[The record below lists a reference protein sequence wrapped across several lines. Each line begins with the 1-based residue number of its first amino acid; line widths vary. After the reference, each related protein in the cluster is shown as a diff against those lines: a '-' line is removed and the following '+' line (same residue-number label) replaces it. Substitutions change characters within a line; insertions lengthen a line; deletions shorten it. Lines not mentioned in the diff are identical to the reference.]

1 MTFDEAAY
9 ITENISLVSNKQ
21 ITFAVAGR
29 YKITF
34 KGQAVNAGAS
44 ASHSYV
50 WLAKNGTA
58 TGNQVADSAYDIT
71 LLKSN
76 SGDSAQLIGMEWIV
90 TAAANDY
97 FVIQFA
103 SDSTDV
109 SLVAQAAQSSP
120 YVRPAVP
127 SAQLMVEPIGA

>member
-1 MTFDEAAY
+1 
-9 ITENISLVSNKQ
+9 
-21 ITFAVAGR
+21 
-29 YKITF
+29 
-34 KGQAVNAGAS
+34 
-44 ASHSYV
+44 
-50 WLAKNGTA
+50 
-58 TGNQVADSAYDIT
+58 
-71 LLKSN
+71 
-76 SGDSAQLIGMEWIV
+76 MEWIV